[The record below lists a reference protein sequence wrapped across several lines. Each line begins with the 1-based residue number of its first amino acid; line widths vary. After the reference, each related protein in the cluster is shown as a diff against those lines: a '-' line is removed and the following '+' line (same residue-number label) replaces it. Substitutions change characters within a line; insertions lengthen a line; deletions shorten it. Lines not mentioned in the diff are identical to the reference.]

1 MSRIGKKAVA
11 IPSGV
16 TAEVSGQTVSVKG
29 PKGTLSYQVHDLIGV
44 EKTADGI
51 KVTPL
56 NETKAARSQW
66 GTSRTRILNLVE
78 GVSKGFEKKL
88 EINGVG
94 YKAAMEGTKSLT
106 LSLGYS
112 HDIHFPVPEG
122 ITIAV
127 SGAKGD
133 QIVVSGI
140 DKQKVGQTAA
150 EIREWR
156 GPEPYKG
163 KGVKY
168 ATETIFRKEGKKK

>member
-11 IPSGV
+11 IPAGI
-16 TAEVSGQTVSVKG
+16 TAEVAGQTVKVKG
-29 PKGTLSYQVHDLIGV
+29 PKGALSYNVHELIGV
-44 EKTADGI
+44 EQTPDGI
-51 KVTPL
+51 KVTPH
-56 NETKAARSQW
+56 NETKVARSQW

-94 YKAAMEGTKSLT
+94 YKAALNGKPLT

-112 HDIHFPVPEG
+112 HDVLFPVPEG
-122 ITIAV
+122 ITIV
-127 SGAKGD
+127 VGGAKQD
-133 QIVVSGI
+133 QITVTGI
-140 DKQKVGQTAA
+140 DKQKVGQVAA

-163 KGVKY
+163 KGIKY
-168 ATETIFRKEGKKK
+168 STETIFRKEGKKK